1 MKKKEQGR
9 EKEQGKRMFITN
21 ANLVTLD
28 ASGQI
33 ISDGALLIDDGLIA
47 EVGSTQELS
56 QRHGRELVLNA
67 GGQVV
72 MPGLINA
79 HTHLYS
85 TLARGMALKDEP
97 PANFLQILER
107 LWWRLD
113 KALLKEDI
121 FYSALIALI
130 SCIRHGTTT
139 VIDHHASPGSIAG
152 SLDLIAQALER
163 TGLRGCLCYEVSDRD
178 GPEKAEAGLQENSRF
193 IQRCRQERNP
203 KLAACFGLHA
213 SFTLCDET
221 IKRCVELAG
230 NLDVGF
236 HLHVAEDAADVQDA
250 RQKYGKSTV
259 QRLDD
264 LGVLGPRSLAIH
276 CVHVDEDDIGI
287 LRRTDTNVVH
297 NPQSNCNNGVGVA
310 PVLEMMEGGVR
321 VGLGS
326 DGFTAN
332 MFDEIRTANILHK
345 LSHRDP
351 RVGYAQ
357 VPQMVF
363 QNNREIASLF
373 FDRPLGVIRPGAAAD
388 LIFLD
393 YHPATPLRSDTFLGH
408 LLFGLAGA
416 RVQSTVVGGKVL
428 MQDGQM
434 VALDEEEV
442 AARSRDLAVKLWER
456 F

>member
-250 RQKYGKSTV
+250 E
-259 QRLDD
+259 L
-264 LGVLGPRSLAIH
+264 LH
-276 CVHVDEDDIGI
+276 VHEHRGQIA
-287 LRRTDTNVVH
+287 LL
-297 NPQSNCNNGVGVA
+297 NP
-310 PVLEMMEGGVR
+310 E
-321 VGLGS
+321 
-326 DGFTAN
+326 
-332 MFDEIRTANILHK
+332 
-345 LSHRDP
+345 
-351 RVGYAQ
+351 
-357 VPQMVF
+357 
-363 QNNREIASLF
+363 
-373 FDRPLGVIRPGAAAD
+373 
-388 LIFLD
+388 
-393 YHPATPLRSDTFLGH
+393 
-408 LLFGLAGA
+408 
-416 RVQSTVVGGKVL
+416 
-428 MQDGQM
+428 
-434 VALDEEEV
+434 
-442 AARSRDLAVKLWER
+442 
-456 F
+456 